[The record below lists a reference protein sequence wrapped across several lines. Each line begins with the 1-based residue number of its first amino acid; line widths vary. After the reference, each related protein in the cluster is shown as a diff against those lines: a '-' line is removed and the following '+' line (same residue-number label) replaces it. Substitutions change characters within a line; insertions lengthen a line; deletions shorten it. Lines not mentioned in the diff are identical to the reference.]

1 MVKKS
6 KALAI
11 FLLSLLLIIL
21 TACGGQSTDT
31 TVDDGKGDDAG
42 DKEATNGD
50 VADFEPI
57 TLKYAGVVPETHDLY
72 VYGTKVFI
80 EEIEKLSDGKITI
93 EFYPNGQLGS
103 AADMINL
110 ANTGVA
116 DIVEAAPSY
125 IPGKLALSNV
135 FQLPGALPDAKI
147 GSKVIW
153 ETLKDE
159 NSIVRKTDFDNNG
172 IYPLFAATLPLYQIV
187 TTEKNP
193 INSFDDLKGL
203 KLRSGGG
210 VQDLTVQNLGAVPVA
225 MDLSEYYQALE
236 RGTLDGGVFNL
247 PAMEANKT
255 IEVLKNLTT
264 NANVTS
270 FVIPASISSTVWENL
285 EQPVK
290 DILTEAGEVAA
301 LSLAENMDSSS
312 EAALEN
318 ALQKGFNAWTLTPE
332 ELEQLNEMVAPTWE
346 QWIDEME
353 KLGFDG
359 QQAIDEMNAML
370 EKVQ

>member
-1 MVKKS
+1 VKNLRWLTLFVLGS
-6 KALAI
+6 LIVALV
-11 FLLSLLLIIL
+11 
-21 TACGGQSTDT
+21 ACGSNDKTTNDSIENDVENNG
-31 TVDDGKGDDAG
+31 TVDD
-42 DKEATNGD
+42 
-50 VADFEPI
+50 FESV

-72 VYGTKVFI
+72 IYGTKVFI
-80 EEIEKLSDGKITI
+80 EEVEQLSDGKITI
-93 EFYPNGQLGS
+93 ELYPNGQLGS
-103 AADMINL
+103 PADMINI

-135 FQLPGALPDAKI
+135 FQLPGALSDAES

-172 IYPLFAATLPLYQIV
+172 IHPLFAATLPLYQIV
-187 TTEKNP
+187 TTGKNP
-193 INSFDDLKGL
+193 ISSFDDLKGL

-210 VQDLTVQNLGAVPVA
+210 VQDLTVQNLGATPVA

-255 IEVLKNLTT
+255 IEVLENLTT

-270 FVIPASISSTVWENL
+270 FVIPASISKTVWDEL
-285 EQPVK
+285 EQPVQ
-290 DILTEAGEVAA
+290 DILTEAGETAA

-312 EAALEN
+312 EAALDN
-318 ALQKGFNAWTLTPE
+318 ALEKGFNAWTLSPE
-332 ELEQLNEMVAPTWE
+332 ELDQLSEMVAPTWD
-346 QWIDEME
+346 QWVDEMN

-359 QQAIDEMNAML
+359 QQAVDEMNEML
-370 EKVQ
+370 KKFN